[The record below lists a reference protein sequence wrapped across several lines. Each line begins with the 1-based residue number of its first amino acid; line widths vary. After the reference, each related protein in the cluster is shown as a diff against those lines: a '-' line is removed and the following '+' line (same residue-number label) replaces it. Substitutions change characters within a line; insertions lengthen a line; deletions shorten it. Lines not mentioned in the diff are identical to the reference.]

1 MFTVKRK
8 TLHSRHNS
16 IGEAK
21 QFTIYLNNQ
30 MHINSITLIENV
42 QGLTLEV

>member
-8 TLHSRHNS
+8 TLHSFHNS
-16 IGEAK
+16 TGEAK
-21 QFTIYLNNQ
+21 QFTIYQNNQ

-42 QGLTLEV
+42 QGLTLDV